1 MQQCDRAGLLLQIY
15 QRTCPVKANV
25 CQPAG
30 SIENTGVL
38 NAQGETTSSVI
49 TDPSAPIFFLI
60 GNAGAVSVLQACF
73 STFTWHML
81 PGQLSGHQRVL
92 PDVSQAV

>member
-1 MQQCDRAGLLLQIY
+1 MQQCDRADLLLQIY

-49 TDPSAPIFFLI
+49 TDPSAPIYFLI
-60 GNAGAVSVLQACF
+60 GNAGAAILLKACF
-73 STFTWHML
+73 SVFPEHTV
-81 PGQLSGHQRVL
+81 PGQLLCREQLL
-92 PDVSQAV
+92 PKVS

>member
-1 MQQCDRAGLLLQIY
+1 MLLQIY

-49 TDPSAPIFFLI
+49 TDPSAPIYFLI
-60 GNAGAVSVLQACF
+60 GNAGAATWLGACF
-73 STFTWHML
+73 FI
-81 PGQLSGHQRVL
+81 PG
-92 PDVSQAV
+92 

>member
-1 MQQCDRAGLLLQIY
+1 MQHRDRAGLLLQIY

-49 TDPSAPIFFLI
+49 TDPSAPIYFLI
-60 GNAGAVSVLQACF
+60 GNAGAATLPEAYFSVF
-73 STFTWHML
+73 SDHMV
-81 PGQLSGHQRVL
+81 PGQLLCHEQLL
-92 PDVSQAV
+92 PKVS